1 MSETSV
7 SAEDFA
13 HVLDQVRRFVR
24 RDVVPREKEIMSQD
38 RIPDGY
44 MREVPVER
52 IYRDLRLLRLYDGTS
67 EIQRLI
73 VGGGLIKQQ
82 VARS

>member
-13 HVLDQVRRFVR
+13 HVLGQVRRFVR

-38 RIPDGY
+38 RIPD
-44 MREVPVER
+44 
-52 IYRDLRLLRLYDGTS
+52 DLR
-67 EIQRLI
+67 
-73 VGGGLIKQQ
+73 
-82 VARS
+82 VAAAEMVCSATPSRRSGAASGST